1 MSNCDENIVSSVV
14 HSSAL
19 SLQLSQQPRQKQLER
34 DRTAALDSSVSS
46 ELDIS
51 QQLQSAASAHCRAVL
66 QQAPSPR
73 LRTLLDRLHL
83 ETLQMLSAAG
93 DTDEQR
99 SMQQWAAAVLLGPN
113 WRSFSLQTPQDD
125 KSDTPATTRARNLSD
140 PSNSVDF
147 YGFSG
152 PTDRSSKCFLQV
164 KQLQAHRVKW
174 QLWLSDHS
182 IQQVPCSYLSP
193 TCQLLLKPA
202 PVMCS
207 DMRDLVR
214 RGVPVD
220 LRGFI
225 WFQVSGAHVKFSK
238 AAALRKEGELS
249 YYQQKLHDLNAGLEL
264 EQTESQRDILKDIG
278 RTWTN
283 NVVHM
288 DAAFRV
294 RLRNVLMCYSVRN
307 PQIGY
312 CQSMNFI
319 AGLFLLFLDEES
331 TFWLLAT
338 LVLRESLP
346 RARRSPVV
354 QVEELMPQF
363 FGRSLF
369 ALVRDQ
375 EILSQC
381 VCDLH
386 LQE

>member
-1 MSNCDENIVSSVV
+1 MSNCDENIVISVAQSSF
-14 HSSAL
+14 A
-19 SLQLSQQPRQKQLER
+19 SLHFSEQPHQTQLEQ
-34 DRTAALDSSVSS
+34 DSMVAPDSSVSS

-51 QQLQSAASAHCRAVL
+51 QQLQSVASAHCRAVL
-66 QQAPSPR
+66 QQAPSAR
-73 LRTLLDRLHL
+73 LRSLLDDLHL
-83 ETLQMLSAAG
+83 EALQMLSAAG

-113 WRSFSLQTPQDD
+113 WKSFSLLPPHDD
-125 KSDTPATTRARNLSD
+125 KLDASAVTRARGQSNS
-140 PSNSVDF
+140 SNSVDF

-164 KQLQAHRVKW
+164 KQLHAHRFKW

-182 IQQVPCSYLSP
+182 IEQVPCSYLSP
-193 TCQLLLKPA
+193 TCQLMLKPA

-214 RGVPVD
+214 KGVPVE

-225 WFQVSGAHVKFSK
+225 WFQVSGAYVKFSK

-249 YYQQKLHDLNAGLEL
+249 YYQQKLHDMNAGLE
-264 EQTESQRDILKDIG
+264 QTQSQRDILKDIG

-294 RLRNVLMCYSVRN
+294 RLQNVLMCYSIRN

-319 AGLFLLFLDEES
+319 TGLFLLFLDEES

-338 LVLRESLP
+338 LVP
-346 RARRSPVV
+346 RASQARTHHSS
-354 QVEELMPQF
+354 F
-363 FGRSLF
+363 FR
-369 ALVRDQ
+369 
-375 EILSQC
+375 
-381 VCDLH
+381 
-386 LQE
+386 